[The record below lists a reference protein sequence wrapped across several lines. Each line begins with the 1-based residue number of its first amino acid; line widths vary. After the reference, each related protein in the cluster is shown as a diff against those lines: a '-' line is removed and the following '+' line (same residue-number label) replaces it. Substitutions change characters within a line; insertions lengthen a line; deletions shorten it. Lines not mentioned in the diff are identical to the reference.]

1 MQVNEFEMKMP
12 GCVSF
17 SSLPVRLSGG
27 GRGWSEMGV
36 MLQLLSHML
45 YSKNNIWRVTSGC
58 GLQHNPRHMTNELL
72 LAHIL
77 RSHLAL

>member
-1 MQVNEFEMKMP
+1 MNEFEIKMP
-12 GCVSF
+12 GCVAFSF
-17 SSLPVRLSGG
+17 LPVRLSGG
-27 GRGWSEMGV
+27 GSGWGETGV

-58 GLQHNPRHMTNELL
+58 GLQHKPRHVTNELP

-77 RSHLAL
+77 TSH